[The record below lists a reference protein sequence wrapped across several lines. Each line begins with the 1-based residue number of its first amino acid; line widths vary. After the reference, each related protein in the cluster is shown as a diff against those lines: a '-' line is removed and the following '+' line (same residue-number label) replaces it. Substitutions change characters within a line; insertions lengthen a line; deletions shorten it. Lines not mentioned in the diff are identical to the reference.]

1 MPPAAVRP
9 IVGLAPRRC
18 LLPQSLGFLAPIVVD
33 GLQRFGSNGDGGYV
47 LPAWALKAIDAVV
60 SFGISENFTFE
71 EALAA
76 VLPGV
81 PIHGYDPT
89 VSDRHFRK
97 RVTRILAKFLRLR
110 ASGAE
115 LADKYRSL
123 AAYRR
128 VFAAPSRHF
137 RERIFN
143 RSDGPGDATI
153 DQVFARIP
161 GRDHVLLKMDIEGA
175 EYRVIPDI
183 LRYAGRID
191 ILAIEFH
198 DTDPLRAVF
207 LAAIEQLLAEF
218 RIVHLH
224 GNNVSGVAA
233 DGLPEALEITFLA
246 KRLVPPGLARRQEL
260 PLEGLD
266 FPNYPAAAELALVF
280 APRENEHASQP
291 TRR

>member
-1 MPPAAVRP
+1 MPFSAHEPDTA
-9 IVGLAPRRC
+9 LLPRRC
-18 LLPQSLGFLAPIVVD
+18 ALPKSLDFLAPIVVD

-47 LPAWALKAIDAVV
+47 LPAPGLKAIDAIL

-89 VSDRHFRK
+89 ISDRHFRK
-97 RVTRILAKFLRLR
+97 RVARARMKFLRFR
-110 ASGAE
+110 ASWAE
-115 LADKYRSL
+115 FADKYRTL
-123 AAYRR
+123 IAYRR
-128 VFAAPSRHF
+128 VFAPPSRHF

-143 RSDGPGDATI
+143 RSEGPGDATI
-153 DQVFARIP
+153 DQVFARIT

-191 ILAIEFH
+191 ILAVEFH

-207 LAAIEQLLAEF
+207 LAGMEQLLTEF

-224 GNNVSGVAA
+224 GNNACGVAA

-246 KRLVPPGLARRQEL
+246 KRLAPPEVARRRDL
-260 PLEGLD
+260 PLAGLD
-266 FPNYPAAAELALVF
+266 FPNYPGAAELTLIFPPSSV
-280 APRENEHASQP
+280 
-291 TRR
+291 

>member
-1 MPPAAVRP
+1 MPFSAPGLDAALP
-9 IVGLAPRRC
+9 PRRC
-18 LLPQSLGFLAPIVVD
+18 VLPESLGFLAPIVVD
-33 GLQRFGSNGDGGYV
+33 GLQRFGNNEDGGYV
-47 LPAWALKAIDAVV
+47 LPTPALKAIDAIV

-76 VLPGV
+76 VLPGA

-97 RVTRILAKFLRLR
+97 RVARARMKFLRFR
-110 ASGAE
+110 ASWAE
-115 LADKYRSL
+115 VADKYRSL

-128 VFAAPSRHF
+128 VFAPPSCHF

-143 RSDGPGDATI
+143 RSEGPGDATV
-153 DQVFARIP
+153 DQVFARIG

-175 EYRVIPDI
+175 EYRVIGDI
-183 LRYAGRID
+183 LRYAGCID
-191 ILAIEFH
+191 ILVVEFH

-207 LAAIEQLLAEF
+207 LAGMEQLLSEF

-224 GNNVSGVAA
+224 GNNMAGVAT

-246 KRLVPPGLARRQEL
+246 KRLAPAATARRREL
-260 PLEGLD
+260 PLAGLD
-266 FPNYPAAAELALVF
+266 FPNYPGTAELALDF
-280 APRENEHASQP
+280 AGVNEDASPPPRGQ
-291 TRR
+291 

>member
-1 MPPAAVRP
+1 MPYSASLTNT
-9 IVGLAPRRC
+9 GLAPRRC
-18 LLPQSLGFLAPIVVD
+18 VLPESLGFLAPVVVD
-33 GLQRFGSNGDGGYV
+33 GLRRFGSSGDGGYV
-47 LPAWALKAIDAVV
+47 LPAPALKAIDAVL

-71 EALAA
+71 EALAV

-97 RVTRILAKFLRLR
+97 RATRAFAKFLRLR
-110 ASGAE
+110 ASAAD
-115 LADKYRSL
+115 LAGKYRGL

-128 VFAAPSRHF
+128 VFASPSRHF

-161 GRDHVLLKMDIEGA
+161 DRGHVLLKMDIEGA

-191 ILAIEFH
+191 MLAIEFH

-207 LAAIEQLLAEF
+207 LAGIERLLAEF
-218 RIVHLH
+218 CIVHLH
-224 GNNVSGVAA
+224 GNNVCGVAA

-246 KRLVPPGLARRQEL
+246 KRLGPSKPVRRREL
-260 PLEGLD
+260 PLAGLD
-266 FPNYPAAAELALVF
+266 FPNYPAAAELALIFPPGGV
-280 APRENEHASQP
+280 
-291 TRR
+291 